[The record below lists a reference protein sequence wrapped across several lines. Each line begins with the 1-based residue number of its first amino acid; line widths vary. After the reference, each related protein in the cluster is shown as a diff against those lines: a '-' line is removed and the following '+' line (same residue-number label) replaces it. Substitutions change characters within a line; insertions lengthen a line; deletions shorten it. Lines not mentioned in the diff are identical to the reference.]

1 MALKGTLSDLG
12 LVTLLQ
18 FPNSSRRSGLLTITV
33 DNRQAS
39 LYYVDGNLVHATL
52 DNLSGQQVLVEMVDW
67 KDGTFSFETGI
78 TTDEVTIKKDLHRLI
93 MWALK
98 ERDEIKKAQSE
109 AQQNAL
115 QHTDGHIFEQV
126 LRDFVASSPSHLWAS
141 VIDSSGVIIA
151 RSDLPS
157 DLSEIAPVIVKCVSA
172 FVNSYPGGAP
182 DRVIIEDGSRTLGLM
197 SIDKK
202 LVLLTVVKPDTK
214 IGLMCIATSRLL
226 ESVRKKEQ

>member
-18 FPNSSRRSGLLTITV
+18 FPNSSRRSGLLSITV
-33 DNRQAS
+33 DNDQAS

-52 DNLSGQQVLVEMVDW
+52 GDLSGQQVLVEMVDW
-67 KDGTFSFETGI
+67 KDGTFTFETGVASP
-78 TTDEVTIKKDLHRLI
+78 EVTIKKDLHRLI

-98 ERDEIKKAQSE
+98 ERDEIKKAQAE
-109 AQQNAL
+109 AEQNAL
-115 QHTDGHIFEQV
+115 QHPDGHIYEQP
-126 LRDFVASSPSHLWAS
+126 LRDFVASSPSHVWAS
-141 VIDSSGVIIA
+141 IIDSSGVIIA

-157 DLSEIAPVIVKCVSA
+157 DLSEIAPVIVKSVSA

-197 SIDKK
+197 SVDNK

-214 IGLMCIATSRLL
+214 IGLMCIALGRLL
-226 ESVRKKEQ
+226 DNVRKKE

>member
-18 FPNSSRRSGLLTITV
+18 FPNSSRRSGLLSIVV
-33 DNRQAS
+33 DNKQAD

-52 DNLSGQQVLVEMVDW
+52 GDLTGQQVLVEMVDW
-67 KDGTFSFETGI
+67 KDGSFTFETGI
-78 TTDEVTIKKDLHRLI
+78 TSDEVTIKKDLHRLI

-109 AQQNAL
+109 AEQNAL
-115 QHTDGHIFEQV
+115 QSTDGHVYEKMLQ
-126 LRDFVASSPSHLWAS
+126 DFVASSPSHLWAS
-141 VIDSSGVIIA
+141 VIDSNGVIIA

-157 DLSEIAPVIVKCVSA
+157 DLSEIAPVIVKSVTA

-182 DRVIIEDGSRTLGLM
+182 ERVIVEDGARTLGLM
-197 SIDKK
+197 SVDKK

-214 IGLMCIATSRLL
+214 IGLMCIALGRLT
-226 ESVRKKEQ
+226 ENVRKKEQ